1 MKKVVLISAL
11 IGMFLSGCS
20 HRIADL
26 TYVSTKNIT
35 QEELATATSDNERVT
50 GEDSS
55 HIIIF
60 IPTGN
65 PSAEEALDR
74 AIEKRKGG
82 VALKNATLH
91 SSWFYIPYI
100 YGKSTITVEGEVLVP
115 LKKENDK

>member
-50 GEDSS
+50 
-55 HIIIF
+55 
-60 IPTGN
+60 
-65 PSAEEALDR
+65 
-74 AIEKRKGG
+74 
-82 VALKNATLH
+82 
-91 SSWFYIPYI
+91 
-100 YGKSTITVEGEVLVP
+100 
-115 LKKENDK
+115 